1 MLTAREKQMID
12 LAVLTA
18 IDKVKKDKILLLEW
32 LEALE
37 LKETKKNA

>member
-1 MLTAREKQMID
+1 MID